1 MKPDL
6 FTLDKD
12 PLIYFLL
19 HSGVFV
25 AGLGLLFFLLGLCM
39 GWAVWSRHKRRVRLL
54 MREDS
59 ELREEIA
66 DLKRKLAAATLQQ
79 RPAISSGTQGPEKPA
94 TVPAP
99 AWQAKAVLPS
109 DSGSEA
115 APRVQKPA
123 SPAPRSFPPAPVLPQ
138 AAQSGLAATTASIP
152 SPVSPA
158 PSSPA
163 GAVSRSP
170 QKVKLPAPQAPAQ
183 PKPPAAPQQEALP
196 ADPPQPAP
204 APPLTPA
211 PTSPVQGTPAA
222 ASFLLNE
229 PAWEPAPESPLLSG
243 EELQKIGPLVSSLSA
258 QGPGTASPGSTVSK
272 DTVAEVE
279 PFSFLLDDAAPAA
292 FKAAPPVSTG
302 PGPNMQGL
310 AAAVGRVARAPRL
323 PAPVQP
329 PSGTVNDLLLG
340 PVFRQR
346 PAEVDDLTRIQGIT
360 LAIQAHLAELGIY
373 TFRQIAGWT
382 PRNLREISLRLAFK
396 DRIEREQW
404 VQQARHLL
412 GL

>member
-1 MKPDL
+1 MKSDL
-6 FTLDKD
+6 FTFDKD

-79 RPAISSGTQGPEKPA
+79 RPAISSGHQGQEQPA
-94 TVPAP
+94 TLPAP
-99 AWQAKAVLPS
+99 AWLAKAVLPA

-115 APRVQKPA
+115 APQVQKPA
-123 SPAPRSFPPAPVLPQ
+123 SPAPRSFPPAPVLPPV
-138 AAQSGLAATTASIP
+138 ASPGLAATTASVL

-158 PSSPA
+158 PPSPA
-163 GAVSRSP
+163 AAVSRSP

-183 PKPPAAPQQEALP
+183 PKPPVAT
-196 ADPPQPAP
+196 
-204 APPLTPA
+204 PPLTPPPA
-211 PTSPVQGTPAA
+211 FPVQGTPAA

-243 EELQKIGPLVSSLSA
+243 EELQKMGPLVSSLSA
-258 QGPGTASPGSTVSK
+258 QGQGTASPGSAVSK
-272 DTVAEVE
+272 DTAAEVE
-279 PFSFLLDDAAPAA
+279 PFSFLLDYAAPAA
-292 FKAAPPVSTG
+292 FKAAPQATG
-302 PGPNMQGL
+302 PGANMLGL

-412 GL
+412 EL